1 MDSGLLKRKRTNR
14 MWATLRI
21 KGKAE
26 EPDSEGWGT
35 AALKIQV
42 AGTST
47 ILSGSCCGMD
57 DPTISPSLFVST
69 QDKNS
74 WEIRAD

>member
-35 AALKIQV
+35 AALKI
-42 AGTST
+42 
-47 ILSGSCCGMD
+47 
-57 DPTISPSLFVST
+57 
-69 QDKNS
+69 
-74 WEIRAD
+74 